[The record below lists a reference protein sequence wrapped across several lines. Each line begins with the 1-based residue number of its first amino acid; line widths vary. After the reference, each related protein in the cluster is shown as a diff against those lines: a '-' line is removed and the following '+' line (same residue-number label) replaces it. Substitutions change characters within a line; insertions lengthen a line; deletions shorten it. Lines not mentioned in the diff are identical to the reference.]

1 MGARVAVP
9 EKDGVKGVISPDT
22 DLKKNRRIALKREL
36 SCGLR
41 LLERGKKIGER

>member
-22 DLKKNRRIALKREL
+22 DLKKTA
-36 SCGLR
+36 GLPPN
-41 LLERGKKIGER
+41 ESVPAD